1 MSNFLKTRKFNV
13 FKNMAFGFGASVV
26 LIGAWAKLM
35 HYPWA
40 GLALTI
46 GLLTEAVI
54 FAISAIVPP
63 EDHYYWEKL
72 YPGLNEADAKVE
84 PVVASGA
91 GKSVTGELDKML
103 EKAKIDQSL
112 IDRLGQSMQGL
123 GANIGKLSNI
133 ADTSGSINEFSNAA
147 KSAADALN
155 GVKTSFAGA
164 ADAMGKLSSASEA
177 AGKYHEQVQI
187 VTKNLAALNAVYEI
201 ELQDTN
207 THLKTM
213 NKFYSSLTNAMSQL
227 EGSVEDTSK
236 YRDNM
241 AKLAVNIEKLNS
253 VYGNMLSAMRS

>member
-1 MSNFLKTRKFNV
+1 M
-13 FKNMAFGFGASVV
+13 
-26 LIGAWAKLM
+26 
-35 HYPWA
+35 
-40 GLALTI
+40 
-46 GLLTEAVI
+46 
-54 FAISAIVPP
+54 
-63 EDHYYWEKL
+63 
-72 YPGLNEADAKVE
+72 
-84 PVVASGA
+84 
-91 GKSVTGELDKML
+91 
-103 EKAKIDQSL
+103 
-112 IDRLGQSMQGL
+112 
-123 GANIGKLSNI
+123 
-133 ADTSGSINEFSNAA
+133 
-147 KSAADALN
+147 
-155 GVKTSFAGA
+155 KTSFAGA